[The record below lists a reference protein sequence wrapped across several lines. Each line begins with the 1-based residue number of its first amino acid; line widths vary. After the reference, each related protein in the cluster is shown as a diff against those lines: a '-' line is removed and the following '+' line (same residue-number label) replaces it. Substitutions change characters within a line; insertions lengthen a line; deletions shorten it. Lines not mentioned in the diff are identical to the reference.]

1 MTSEDCHLV
10 ITATLNPQAIESLRA
25 ISPDD
30 DGIFLGELV
39 DIFLADTP
47 SQIAEIERSIA
58 DGNAPD
64 LTRAAHSI
72 KGSASNFG
80 ATELAEIAK
89 EIEHH
94 GKASAFEKARV
105 LVPALHDALA
115 RIQPALE
122 KLKLGT

>member
-1 MTSEDCHLV
+1 V
-10 ITATLNPQAIESLRA
+10 ITATLNPQAIENLRA

-47 SQIAEIERSIA
+47 SQIAEIEKSIA

-80 ATELAEIAK
+80 ATELSEIAK
-89 EIEHH
+89 EIELH
-94 GKASAFEKARV
+94 GKTAAFEKARA
-105 LVPALHDALA
+105 LVPALHDALS